1 MGLDKKDLE
10 MTSVS
15 IPVVDWWDIQEEI
28 NRLQEKINRVED
40 IADRLERIAEAL
52 IALYK
57 EERVKNWT
65 MILQAMLE
73 KQETR
78 KGKWE

>member
-1 MGLDKKDLE
+1 MGLDKNDLE
-10 MTSVS
+10 MMSVS

-28 NRLQEKINRVED
+28 DRLEKIANC
-40 IADRLERIAEAL
+40 LERIAEVFL
-52 IALYK
+52 ALYK
-57 EERVKNWT
+57 EERVKNWEI
-65 MILQAMLE
+65 ILQAMLE